1 MALNPS
7 NNSNLEQLA
16 LKGLIIVLIKG
27 NILSNAVLSVN
38 FCKCL
43 YLCEYTLCECCR
55 QLKMQH
61 FMAAKYRETLQYFM
75 CFVSHL

>member
-16 LKGLIIVLIKG
+16 LKGLIVVLIVA

-43 YLCEYTLCECCR
+43 YLCEFTLCECCR

-61 FMAAKYRETLQYFM
+61 FMAAKYRETSVFAALYVF
-75 CFVSHL
+75 C